1 MNEIEYAIGILENN
15 LLSASVCV
23 DVEYVKKHN
32 QVISLAIEAL
42 KEKQERQKGCVWCK
56 EDGKKS
62 HTGKHFRFYCDYCGK
77 ELE

>member
-1 MNEIEYAIGILENN
+1 
-15 LLSASVCV
+15 
-23 DVEYVKKHN
+23 
-32 QVISLAIEAL
+32 VISLAIEAL